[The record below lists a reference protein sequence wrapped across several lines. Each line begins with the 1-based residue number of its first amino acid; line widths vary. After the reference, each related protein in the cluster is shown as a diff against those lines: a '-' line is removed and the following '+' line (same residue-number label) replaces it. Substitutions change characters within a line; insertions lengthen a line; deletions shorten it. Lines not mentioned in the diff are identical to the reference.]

1 MGKIIDINEKLI
13 KDHLGTIVKDTVEET
28 LNAVVSTP

>member
-28 LNAVVSTP
+28 ASHAILLN